1 MYLIRYLIAIL
12 AIVVQAFAHG
22 PYSITAIS
30 STRSP
35 EVFEIR
41 QYLQDAFRI
50 TYHLRPFATKT
61 FRFVGLST
69 NAKVRFIRGLTYT
82 TDPYP
87 QLYAVCFE
95 WSLTS
100 KVVQSSLWLI
110 DWRLGETHFLSSTH
124 QRIEALDFT
133 HQSNH
138 YELEW
143 VTKGMQVFCPYLHHR
158 LSLQTE
164 IEHQMRGKSLRSSY
178 DDNDHQIDHSRT
190 ICLTVPHKSYLRQ
203 QDRSTAVTLR
213 EKFVAA
219 FDIQPNNTVIVRV
232 WPLMRRDKHGE
243 HMSYTTQLHIP
254 NICKNAKLRPVLIDQ
269 PNVYMQDR
277 VTLALKCE
285 YTHHRFYYVY
295 FELRDSQ
302 HTLNRVVDENM
313 YEMKGQQVNSFL
325 IDRHMRLA
333 LHDTN
338 LYISSSSL
346 KGVSL
351 VHLIDLPSGQHTVF
365 DAIHYSGSHFPHIPL
380 VNLVGTKGKK
390 GNNKITYL

>member
-1 MYLIRYLIAIL
+1 MYLIRYLIAFL
-12 AIVVQAFAHG
+12 AIIVQAFAHG

-30 STRSP
+30 KTESP

-41 QYLQDAFRI
+41 QYLQDAVRI

-61 FRFVGLST
+61 FRFAGLST
-69 NAKVRFIRGLTYT
+69 NAKVRLIRGLTYT

-87 QLYAVCFE
+87 QLYVVCFE
-95 WSLTS
+95 WPLAN

-110 DWRLGETHFLSSTH
+110 DWRLRETHFLSSTH

-158 LSLQTE
+158 LTLQSE
-164 IEHQMRGKSLRSSY
+164 IEQQIRGKSLRPRY
-178 DDNDHQIDHSRT
+178 ADNDHQTDQSRT
-190 ICLTVPHKSYLRQ
+190 ICLTVSPKSYHLTKVLS
-203 QDRSTAVTLR
+203 STVALR

-232 WPLMRRDKHGE
+232 WPLIRRDKHGE
-243 HMSYTTQLHIP
+243 RMSYTTQLYISP
-254 NICKNAKLRPVLIDQ
+254 ICKSAQLRSVLIDQ

-285 YTHHRFYYVY
+285 HTHHRFYYVY
-295 FELRDSQ
+295 FELHNSQ

-313 YEMKGQQVNSFL
+313 YEMRGQQVYSLL

-333 LHDTN
+333 LQDNN
-338 LYISSSSL
+338 LFVSSTIHKS
-346 KGVSL
+346 VSH
-351 VHLIDLPSGQHTVF
+351 VHLIELPQYDTVF
-365 DAIHYSGSHFPHIPL
+365 DAIHYSGPHFPHIPL
-380 VNLVGTKGKK
+380 HTLTTSKGEKDK
-390 GNNKITYL
+390 NDNITYL